1 MIYHQ
6 DKATLKTSLVIV
18 ILWIALC
25 IVAAFTSC
33 SGKKAFQKYSAKHPE
48 ALAEKC
54 LERFPAKET
63 YLKGKTDTLIS
74 YETIIGD
81 SIECPK
87 VASNQLSFV
96 KCKDS
101 KVIIKTLVRIDTINR
116 VDSSA
121 LYLLKVQ
128 KENVISLN
136 SKVKDLKHDKSI
148 LYMWLIILIILIG
161 INIYF
166 KIKKYLP

>member
-1 MIYHQ
+1 MIYH
-6 DKATLKTSLVIV
+6 DKATFKTSMFIV
-18 ILWIALC
+18 LLWIALC
-25 IVAAFTSC
+25 IIAAFTSC

-63 YLKGKTDTLIS
+63 YIQGKTDTLMT
-74 YETIIGD
+74 YETIPGD

-101 KVIIKTLVRIDTINR
+101 KVITKTLIRIDTINR

-121 LYLLKVQ
+121 LYLLNVQ
-128 KENVISLN
+128 KQNVVSLN
-136 SKVKDLKHDKSI
+136 KKINYLKDDRMNLRI
-148 LYMWLIILIILIG
+148 WLILLILFIG
-161 INIYF
+161 INLYF